1 MLSGTCCECAGLI
14 RFCISIAAVLLFT
27 NHVGCTTLTE
37 IYILLLQLPAW
48 CCPGLSVVISPLLS
62 LIQDQ
67 VQSMTKLG
75 VQSVFLA
82 SSQDYES
89 EQRDITRRLN
99 TLSAHDGVKLL
110 YLTPEK
116 LSNSSMMQGLL
127 RRLHSKSLI
136 SRFVVDEA
144 HCLSDWGHDFRPDY
158 NKLGMLRREYP
169 GVPLMALT
177 ATANAKVVNDAIR
190 ALDMQNEFRY
200 KSSFNRPNLRYEVRN
215 KDGKTI
221 NSIADYISKRPSES
235 GVIYCL
241 SRKDCENL
249 AEKLQEQVRSKPDC
263 RNVRVSFYHAEL
275 DAHERERRHSE
286 WSNGIISVLCATI
299 AFGMG
304 IDKPDV
310 RYVIHYSMPKSITH
324 YYQESG
330 RAGRDGDIA
339 DCILYYNYKDKK
351 ILENMIIKS
360 SNDPYG
366 QATRRKVDQLYACV
380 GYCEDE
386 FSCRRTLQLDF
397 FGETFDRT
405 KCNRT
410 CDNCKAQREPDRRNM
425 TDTAREIIQLFEDAT
440 IQKRDAR
447 LTLLQLSD
455 LYRGGKS
462 QSVTKFLNTSKL
474 RGYGAGSKYKRN
486 DIDRITHAMIFD
498 RIIVEESAENT
509 GGFNSDY
516 VRLAENAI
524 AVKNGQHQFYV
535 NFPKHKTATTNVVDT
550 EKENKT
556 NSKKPKADETK
567 SKKGSATKKRGAS
580 APVQTKHDVDSRKY
594 SARIERE
601 TVCIDES
608 TSSDD
613 IDDDDDDDNDVIE
626 LLSTRG
632 GRSSIGIKANSILPY
647 EATQGL
653 ISRIKTL
660 ATNWAEEER
669 MCGNNMFY
677 WNILSNDVMKTIAAE
692 VPMTLSA
699 LKSIGCLGE
708 NIIKEYGERI
718 VKIVSSYI
726 TQEGLEEYI
735 KQRDDQ
741 LPNKKSKIDPSTST
755 SEIVDL
761 NDVNDEFE
769 IGIDLSTIDS
779 PMLANTRAAALPTKK
794 VGKGSRYFE

>member
-1 MLSGTCCECAGLI
+1 M
-14 RFCISIAAVLLFT
+14 
-27 NHVGCTTLTE
+27 
-37 IYILLLQLPAW
+37 
-48 CCPGLSVVISPLLS
+48 VISPLLS

-75 VQSVFLA
+75 VESVFLA

-99 TLSAHDGVKLL
+99 AVTAHEGVKLL

-127 RRLHSKSLI
+127 RRLHSKNLI

-177 ATANAKVVNDAIR
+177 ATANEKVVSDAIR
-190 ALDMQNEFRY
+190 ALEMRNEYRY
-200 KSSFNRPNLRYEVRN
+200 KSSFNRPNLRYEVRP

-221 NSIADYISKRPSES
+221 NSIAAYISERPNES

-249 AEKLQEQVRSKPDC
+249 AEKIQAQVRAKNGC

-275 DAHERERRHSE
+275 DAHERERRHSD

-324 YYQESG
+324 FYQESG

-339 DCILYYNYKDKK
+339 DCILYYTYKDKK

-360 SNDPYG
+360 SNNPYG
-366 QATRRKVDQLYACV
+366 DATRRKVDQLYACV

-386 FSCRRTLQLDF
+386 FNCRRTMQLEF
-397 FGETFDRT
+397 FGEKFDRA

-410 CDNCKAQREPDRRNM
+410 CDNCRAQREPDRRDM
-425 TDTAREIIQLFEDAT
+425 TSVAKTIIQLFQDTT

-447 LTLLQLSD
+447 LTLNQLTE
-455 LYRGGKS
+455 LFRGSKS
-462 QSVTKFLNTSKL
+462 QSAVKFLDTSKL
-474 RGYGAGSKYKRN
+474 RGYGAGSQYKRN
-486 DIDRITHAMIFD
+486 DVDRITHAMVFE
-498 RIIVEESAENT
+498 RIILEEGAENS

-516 VRLAENAI
+516 VRLAENAKSI
-524 AVKNGQHQFYV
+524 ETGQRQFFV
-535 NFPKHKTATTNVVDT
+535 NFPKPKSVEKIAAEA
-550 EKENKT
+550 EKENKKT
-556 NSKKPKADETK
+556 SAKKKSNAEK
-567 SKKGSATKKRGAS
+567 SKSTSKSPEVAASRAS
-580 APVQTKHDVDSRKY
+580 ARKKVAIGLNAI
-594 SARIERE
+594 SARNEAD
-601 TVCIDES
+601 TVCIDD

-613 IDDDDDDDNDVIE
+613 SDDEVIE
-626 LLSTRG
+626 LLSSRSR
-632 GRSSIGIKANSILPY
+632 RSSVGIKANSILPY

-699 LKSIGCLGE
+699 LTAIGCLGE
-708 NIIKEYGERI
+708 NILKVYGERI
-718 VKIVSSYI
+718 VKIVSSYV
-726 TQEGLEEYI
+726 TQEGLEQYV
-735 KQRDDQ
+735 KDRDETQ
-741 LPNKKSKIDPSTST
+741 PPKKKSRVDSSTT
-755 SEIVDL
+755 ATKVVNVKDDD
-761 NDVNDEFE
+761 NDDDSEFE
-769 IGIDLSTIDS
+769 VDIDLSKIES
-779 PMLANTRAAALPTKK
+779 PSDAMPAPSRKK